1 MRPSPEPAGLP
12 AVYAAGAYEDELRA
26 VLLAHKERGALRLA
40 EPLGAALAAAVRAG
54 IHAAG
59 PGGRRRDEP
68 VLLVPVP
75 SARSATAARGHD
87 PARRM
92 ALCAARQLRREGI
105 PARVLAVLRQRRSVV
120 DQVGLSATQR
130 VENLSGALRAAPGSG
145 RLLGAGATVVVDD
158 VMTTGASLVEAAR
171 AVAAAGGSVAAA
183 AVVAA
188 SSCDC

>member
-1 MRPSPEPAGLP
+1 VRPYPELTGLP

-26 VLLAHKERGALRLA
+26 VLLAHKERGAMRLA

-54 IHAAG
+54 IRAAG
-59 PGGRRRDEP
+59 SGNRWQDGP

-75 SARSATAARGHD
+75 SARSATVARGHD

-92 ALCAARQLRREGI
+92 ALCAARQLRREGTS
-105 PARVLAVLRQRRSVV
+105 ARVFAVLRQRRSVA
-120 DQVGLSATQR
+120 DQAGLSATQR
-130 VENLSGALRAAPGSG
+130 VENLSGALSAVTGSG
-145 RLLGAGATVVVDD
+145 RLLSAGVTVVVDD

-171 AVAAAGGSVAAA
+171 ALTTAGGSVRAA

-188 SSCDC
+188 SPRDC